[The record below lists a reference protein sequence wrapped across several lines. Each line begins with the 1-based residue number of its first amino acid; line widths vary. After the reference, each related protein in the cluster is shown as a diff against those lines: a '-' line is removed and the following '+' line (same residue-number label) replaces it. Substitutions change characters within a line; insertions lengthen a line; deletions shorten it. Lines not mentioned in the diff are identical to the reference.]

1 MIIFGIDTALRS
13 TGYGIIKVEG
23 RRVSAVDCGVI
34 KNKKKSAL
42 SECLRRLAGG
52 IQEIIDLYHPDIA
65 ALEGGFYF
73 RNAQTAMVLGMAR
86 GTVVSIL
93 AQSQIPT
100 YEYAPRRA
108 KQAVVGYG
116 NASKQQVA
124 FCMAESL
131 QLNVTEIPNDSTD
144 AMAVAM
150 CHALTQ
156 QYGQG
161 IHLPTPL

>member
-1 MIIFGIDTALRS
+1 M
-13 TGYGIIKVEG
+13 
-23 RRVSAVDCGVI
+23 SAIDCGVI
-34 KNKKKSAL
+34 KNQRKSAL

-52 IQEIIDLYHPDIA
+52 IQEILDVHHPDIA

-73 RNAQTAMVLGMAR
+73 KNAQTAMVLGMAR

-93 AQSQIPT
+93 AQSKVPT

-108 KQAVVGYG
+108 KQAVAGFG

-124 FCMAESL
+124 LCMAQSL
-131 QLNVTEIPNDSTD
+131 GLDVTEIPNDSTD

-150 CHALTQ
+150 CHALTH
-156 QYGQG
+156 QYGKG
-161 IHLPTPL
+161 IYLPSPL